1 LAEQPLAVA
10 SVCAQCFIFLRRMP
24 PHTDLSQLDRL
35 YKGDRTRMTRW
46 VGIYLEET
54 PGQLQR
60 LVACLERM
68 ELEGLLAIVHDLKPT
83 MHYLGAQRMQEL
95 LVRVAQEARTVGVA
109 ACGPVLQELLEEARS
124 VSSELQRHFQ
134 EELSS

>member
-1 LAEQPLAVA
+1 MRPSARNALLFCDA
-10 SVCAQCFIFLRRMP
+10 C

-35 YKGDRTRMTRW
+35 YKGDRTRMARW

-60 LVACLERM
+60 LVACVERA

-83 MHYLGAQRMQEL
+83 MHYLRRATDAGA
-95 LVRVAQEARTVGVA
+95 AGAVGA
-109 ACGPVLQELLEEARS
+109 GRPGQQALQPVDRFFRS
-124 VSSELQRHFQ
+124 
-134 EELSS
+134 

>member
-1 LAEQPLAVA
+1 
-10 SVCAQCFIFLRRMP
+10 MP